1 MWGNS
6 KINKL
11 AYEYET
17 MESLTEVPEH
27 VVKGRDYI
35 LDRKGVYIALISDI
49 PGLLKDVDP
58 VRVAE
63 RGRAMNKALARFR
76 ESTGINQ
83 TRWCLAAYPNEHWA
97 KKMFPEL
104 SPEEALEK
112 QWAYVQKT
120 LRLDEEDFLG
130 AWKKH
135 QENLA
140 RRSKY
145 LNDAKI
151 KTFHYKNSIGTDFTI
166 GMPKGYKFT
175 GAVEEAQDGSLFTAN
190 LPTEEVFSSPDKF
203 TAEGTLVSALHLVR
217 NGVII
222 ENFSITFEKGR
233 IVDYK
238 AEKGYETL
246 KQIIETDEGS
256 HYLGEIALI
265 GFDSPI
271 QNLKALFYETLFDEN
286 ASCHFA
292 IGRAFPTCVEGG
304 DKMTKEEQEKVG
316 LNNSLQHVDFMV
328 GTADLDITAT
338 TEDGRVIEIFKQ
350 GNWVF

>member
-1 MWGNS
+1 MDKKLQSYAELIIKQGVNLRKGELVAIASPVMAAELAEAIAEEAYKNGASKVMMMWGNS

-140 RRSKY
+140 RRS
-145 LNDAKI
+145 NI
-151 KTFHYKNSIGTDFTI
+151 
-166 GMPKGYKFT
+166 
-175 GAVEEAQDGSLFTAN
+175 
-190 LPTEEVFSSPDKF
+190 
-203 TAEGTLVSALHLVR
+203 
-217 NGVII
+217 
-222 ENFSITFEKGR
+222 
-233 IVDYK
+233 
-238 AEKGYETL
+238 
-246 KQIIETDEGS
+246 
-256 HYLGEIALI
+256 
-265 GFDSPI
+265 
-271 QNLKALFYETLFDEN
+271 
-286 ASCHFA
+286 
-292 IGRAFPTCVEGG
+292 
-304 DKMTKEEQEKVG
+304 
-316 LNNSLQHVDFMV
+316 
-328 GTADLDITAT
+328 
-338 TEDGRVIEIFKQ
+338 
-350 GNWVF
+350 